1 MIGIETHQCKL
12 KTKVGIKMLAWQL
25 NLEYVVNHWDEFPL
39 DSFQFLDRQMNGESV
54 QAQVTELVENH
65 PSYKREAWG
74 VFENG
79 HLIGFAV
86 FRKRDAG
93 IAHLILAG
101 VSKKRAWLEFIY
113 VIDSFYQKTA
123 YMVTEEQWQLMKPY
137 CFNSLDVI
145 PFRNSKEAYRL
156 QLKKETKALKIRRS
170 FYQDNNYLSNEPLYI
185 FKGFDEWEVDDLEA
199 SIDEIANTY
208 YAMQLERFALTGD
221 RWLVRIHRQKKH
233 RVDNTDEAI
242 EQAKQEWRDKGYK
255 EVVDPSLKPL
265 KGGEFRSWCNSY
277 GQQAEL
283 EVYAYEEIELDH
295 KYNDGRLTYYRH
307 VLKRHIMDFY
317 LPQYSAKSVEV
328 LALDRTRL
336 WSQSLESRS
345 KDYGDFIC
353 KYPASYLK
361 AKVKNKRIIQS
372 IRQRVWSYFDET
384 VYTGPALSESDQ
396 MELNDFL
403 IRALRGIAYQIS
415 PEIEA
420 QIFERVFHPLLIE
433 WRDARENKCQANEDA
448 AKQAIHDKSLV
459 YLRFLHSDNEKKV
472 LLYLTPSVLKRWMLE
487 LSPHQINQLYF
498 NMDEIYRIGLVKP
511 KEFRKWLYQQTRKHG
526 VEGIEATV
534 NNFLKELKMTQ
545 AEKIQ
550 AQDRQRTKRWLKEI
564 GTDLQ
569 TVEAFL
575 SKMRRYCEQV
585 TFQQFVEQYGIEMVA
600 QAIKGEAECVFEPQ
614 TFIPSYQSFGQ
625 SIRGL
630 LRGKVLS
637 NPKRFYHQ
645 LRQITD
651 VDAIVAGEISSAE
664 GKRILD
670 LFPTFQQNPKEW
682 ESLFKLTA
690 KIEPKGS
697 PEFLMAG
704 NASVCC
710 MSFGA
715 GNAITYAKEKAFGVL
730 NLYYG
735 DRVVGNSVLW
745 MNQSGTER
753 FLVLDNIEIHP
764 NYDRIKPF
772 LNEFLMDIVHEL
784 KQTYECQ
791 YVIQGKS
798 YNDFSLY
805 TDDSLEGCFT
815 EIQPI
820 GCQRLSFYTDAKYF
834 KLVCGEEHLQ
844 AEGTPSEKK
853 SELIVEV
860 GEHIQVVK
868 KPVVNPLRITQATF
882 PAPIDEDWD
891 LPF

>member
-1 MIGIETHQCKL
+1 
-12 KTKVGIKMLAWQL
+12 MLAWQL

-156 QLKKETKALKIRRS
+156 QLKKETKTLKIRRS
-170 FYQDNNYLSNEPLYI
+170 FYQDTRYLAVNPYYI
-185 FKGFDEWEVDDLEA
+185 FQGFDEWEVDALEA
-199 SIDEIANTY
+199 SIDDITKTY

-221 RWLVRIHRQKKH
+221 HWLVRIHRQKKYN
-233 RVDNTDEAI
+233 VEDTEEAI
-242 EQAKQEWRDKGYK
+242 EQVKQEWRAKGYEEMPAPRLTPLEAGQFDVWYCADGHRALI
-255 EVVDPSLKPL
+255 EV
-265 KGGEFRSWCNSY
+265 N
-277 GQQAEL
+277 
-283 EVYAYEEIELDH
+283 AYEEIELDH

-317 LPQYSAKSVEV
+317 LPQYTAKSVEV

-336 WSQSLESRS
+336 WSQSLESRN

-384 VYTGPALSESDQ
+384 VYTGPTLSESDQ
-396 MELNDFL
+396 IELNDFL
-403 IRALRGIAYQIS
+403 IRALRGIAYFVS
-415 PEIEA
+415 PDIEA
-420 QIFERVFHPLLIE
+420 QVFERVFHPLLIE
-433 WRDARENKCQANEDA
+433 WRDARESQCRADEDT
-448 AKQAIHDKSLV
+448 AKQAIHDKALA
-459 YLRFLHSDNEKKV
+459 YLRLLHSDNEKRI

-487 LSPHQINQLYF
+487 LSPHQV
-498 NMDEIYRIGLVKP
+498 DAIYHDLDAIYQIGLVNP

-526 VEGIEATV
+526 VEGIERTIA
-534 NNFLKELKMTQ
+534 NFLADLKETQ

-550 AQDRQRTKRWLKEI
+550 AQDRQRTKRWIKEI
-564 GTDLQ
+564 GGITLQ
-569 TVEAFL
+569 TVESFL
-575 SKMRRYCEQV
+575 SKMQRYSEHV
-585 TFQQFVEQYGIEMVA
+585 TFRRFVEQYGLDSVGKM
-600 QAIKGEAECVFEPQ
+600 IKGEAECVFEPQ
-614 TFIPSYQSFGQ
+614 TFIPNYQGFGQ
-625 SIRGL
+625 HLRAL

-637 NPKRFYHQ
+637 NPKRLYHQ

-651 VDAIVAGEISSAE
+651 VDAIVVGEISSEE
-664 GKRILD
+664 GERILD
-670 LFPTFQQNPKEW
+670 LFPAFQQNPKEW

-715 GNAITYAKEKAFGVL
+715 GNAITYAKEKAFGIL

-745 MNQSGTER
+745 IHQSGRER

-764 NYDRIKPF
+764 NYKRIHPF
-772 LNEFLMDIVHEL
+772 LKDFLMDIVQQL
-784 KQTYECQ
+784 QATYDCQ
-791 YVIQGKS
+791 YVVQGVS
-798 YNDFSLY
+798 YNDFTLY
-805 TDDSLEGCFT
+805 TEDSLTGKWDRPNPLGSEK
-815 EIQPI
+815 
-820 GCQRLSFYTDAKYF
+820 LSSYEFYTDAHLF
-834 KLVCGEEHLQ
+834 KLICGEEHLEDERLSKPQ
-844 AEGTPSEKK
+844 LQKPILK
-853 SELIVEV
+853 V
-860 GEHIQVVK
+860 GKEILLLDSIPK
-868 KPVVNPLRITQATF
+868 
-882 PAPIDEDWD
+882 EDTYQND